1 MITADDVH
9 PATDR
14 GADVPPVVA
23 PDAVDAQWLT
33 GILTAAGVLDGAQV
47 VSVDRAPCG
56 TGQLADSYRF
66 TLSYDRAGAGPD
78 TVVAKFASED
88 PTSRDYGHRS
98 GFYRSEIR
106 FYTDLADGLGVSVP
120 TPIHAALAPNET
132 DFVLLMEDLGPA
144 RSVDQLVGATPDEAA
159 LVVEQAAAL
168 HAATWRDP
176 ELAGR
181 DWLGATTAI
190 FDHVT
195 DNFADI
201 VEAFPSLCGDLV
213 PESDL
218 AEARKLC
225 AHTGAWKAVFRD
237 PQCLWHSDLRVDNV
251 LFDAQG
257 GARPAVILD
266 WQGTGLGR
274 GTIDL
279 AYFLGT
285 SLTTENRR
293 EHERDLVA
301 AYQRALAARGVEA
314 YGPDECWQ
322 DYRMHAIH
330 ALQIGIFGL
339 GAVKRTERGDEMWR
353 VWIERAAAHVRDL
366 DSYTVLAARPA

>member
-1 MITADDVH
+1 V
-9 PATDR
+9 
-14 GADVPPVVA
+14 VVA
-23 PDAVDAQWLT
+23 PDDVDARWLT
-33 GILTAAGVLDGAQV
+33 GVLTAAGVLSGAQV
-47 VSVDRAPCG
+47 VSVRREPCG

-66 TLSYDRAGAGPD
+66 TVNYDRPGAGPA
-78 TVVAKFASED
+78 TVVGKFASVD
-88 PTSRDYGHRS
+88 PTSRDYGQRS

-106 FYTDLADGLGVSVP
+106 FYTDLAARLGVSIP
-120 TPIHAALAPNET
+120 TPIHAALAANET
-132 DFVLLMEDLGPA
+132 DFVLLMEDLAPA
-144 RSVDQLVGATPDEAA
+144 RSVDQLVGCGPDEAA

-176 ELAGR
+176 RLAGR
-181 DWLGATTAI
+181 DWLSATTAI

-201 VEAFPSLCGDLV
+201 VEAFPTLCGDLV

-218 AEARKLC
+218 AQARTLC
-225 AHTGAWKAVFRD
+225 QYTQAWKAVFRD

-257 GARPAVILD
+257 GARPCVLLD
-266 WQGTGLGR
+266 WQGVGLGR

-279 AYFLGT
+279 AYFLAT

-293 EHERDLVA
+293 AYERDLVA
-301 AYQRALAARGVEA
+301 VYQRALAAHGVEG
-314 YGPDECWQ
+314 YGPDECWR

-330 ALQIGIFGL
+330 GLQVGVFGL
-339 GAVKRTERGDEMWR
+339 GAVKRTARGDEMWR
-353 VWIERAAAHVRDL
+353 VWIERAAAHTRDL
-366 DSYTVLAARPA
+366 DSFAALAQVS